1 MRVSIY
7 TQVVGWYP
15 AYPSA
20 LMLRYSQLTS
30 VLLTRLTLGLPDL
43 LRLRI
48 VTSEQTSSS
57 RTL

>member
-1 MRVSIY
+1 MRFSIY
-7 TQVVGWYP
+7 TQVVGWHP
-15 AYPSA
+15 TYPSA

>member
-1 MRVSIY
+1 MRFSIY
-7 TQVVGWYP
+7 TQVVGWHP
-15 AYPSA
+15 TYPSA
-20 LMLRYSQLTS
+20 PMLRYSQLTS

-57 RTL
+57 ISL